1 MLKRLDI
8 PRLAF
13 ATLQRAQNFHTPR
26 QTVTARRTPAAGL
39 AGKELFEVTHQRNH
53 ANLVIDGHCQ
63 RGAQTATGFT
73 NAFEFHR
80 QIEVRFSQEVRT
92 RAARLPGFELQAIAH
107 AARVIFEDLARG
119 STERQFPQ
127 ARVLHATGE
136 AHQLGAR
143 VFALRNVLVPL
154 HAVRE
159 DSRYVTQG
167 FDVVNAGRLTPS
179 ARACRERR
187 LGTWVSTTTFKG
199 VNQRRLFTA
208 DIAPCPGVD
217 KQFEVETGAHDVF
230 AKQAGFGCF
239 GNRATQM
246 HSRFDIFTTQE
257 DVTTVRFQRKR
268 GDQHAF
274 HQQVRQLFHQQTV
287 FIGTRLHFIGVTQQV
302 TDVHGFVFRHQAPLQ
317 TGGKARTA
325 APFQA
330 SVFYLIND
338 FVR

>member
-1 MLKRLDI
+1 MC
-8 PRLAF
+8 F
-13 ATLQRAQNFHTPR
+13 
-26 QTVTARRTPAAGL
+26 G
-39 AGKELFEVTHQRNH
+39 
-53 ANLVIDGHCQ
+53 
-63 RGAQTATGFT
+63 
-73 NAFEFHR
+73 
-80 QIEVRFSQEVRT
+80 QEVSP

-107 AARVIFEDLARG
+107 AARVIFEDLTRG

-127 ARVLHATGE
+127 ARVLHTTGE

-167 FDVVNAGRLTPS
+167 FDVVYAGRLTPC

-187 LGTWVSTTTFKG
+187 LGAWVSTATFEG
-199 VNQRRLFTA
+199 VDQRGFFTA
-208 DIAPCPGVD
+208 DVTPCPSVD
-217 KQFEVETGAHDVF
+217 KQFEVETGAHNVF
-230 AKQAGFGCF
+230 AKQTGFGRF
-239 GNRATQM
+239 GDSATQM
-246 HSRFDIFTTQE
+246 HGCFDIFTAQE

-268 GDQHAF
+268 GNQHAF

-287 FIGTRLHFIGVTQQV
+287 FIGARLHFIGVTQQV

-317 TGGKARTA
+317 TGGKARA
-325 APFQA
+325 SAPFQA